1 MSDARPPEGAHAGA
15 EGEGTPANATPK
27 AHPFPPR
34 WQQRARQSARMI
46 QE

>member
-1 MSDARPPEGAHAGA
+1 MSDARPPEGAHAVA

-34 WQQRARQSARMI
+34 WQQCERQSAR
-46 QE
+46 